1 MCPAITKT
9 NIYGEEFGGGSGDDG
24 GGGGGVCD
32 PHLNYVCMGESM
44 GEKGLF

>member
-9 NIYGEEFGGGSGDDG
+9 NIHGEEFGSG
-24 GGGGGVCD
+24 GGGGGCG
-32 PHLNYVCMGESM
+32 PHLNYVCMRESM